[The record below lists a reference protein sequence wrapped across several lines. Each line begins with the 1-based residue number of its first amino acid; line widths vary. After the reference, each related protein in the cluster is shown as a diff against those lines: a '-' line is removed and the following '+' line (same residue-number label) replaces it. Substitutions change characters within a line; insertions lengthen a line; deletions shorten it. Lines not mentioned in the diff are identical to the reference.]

1 MYFNCVFFF
10 FSSFLFFSFLLFFP
24 VQTLSENEGSAKRHR
39 VKRRGYIVNCTVP
52 TNTSNRTLCK
62 LALYQTSGQSQNRDR
77 EIAQIT
83 AGEANEVRLPPKES
97 GINATV
103 DDNSPSINLHIT
115 EATCDYAGSYICEVI
130 QLRSNIVGR
139 NVKNECQK
147 VVAEQETGDSGFAL
161 QNQST
166 FIEGEN
172 MCV

>member
-1 MYFNCVFFF
+1 MSFFF
-10 FSSFLFFSFLLFFP
+10 NFSFSFLFFPSFFP
-24 VQTLSENEGSAKRHR
+24 VQTLSENEESAKHHR

-52 TNTSNRTLCK
+52 TNTSNLTLCK
-62 LALYQTSGQSQNRDR
+62 LALYQTSAQSQNKER
-77 EIAQIT
+77 EIAQIR
-83 AGEANEVRLPPKES
+83 AGVANEVRLPQNES

-103 DDNSPSINLHIT
+103 SDNSPSINLHIT

-139 NVKNECQK
+139 NIKNECQK

-172 MCV
+172 VCVQR